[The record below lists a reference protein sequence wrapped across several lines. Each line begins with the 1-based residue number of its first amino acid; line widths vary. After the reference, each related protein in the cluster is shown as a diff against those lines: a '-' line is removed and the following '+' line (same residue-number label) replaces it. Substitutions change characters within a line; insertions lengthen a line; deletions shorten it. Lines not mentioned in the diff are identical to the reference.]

1 MTTITQTTKQQP
13 QQTDISQ
20 QTSIPFFN
28 PKPSNGS
35 SSSELQA
42 LYQRFPTPNDFFHAY
57 PPSLQQRILIAGY
70 TPATLADRKDIPSLT
85 LIGNLYGG
93 STPVEWLKG
102 QLYSLNVL
110 AETRW
115 QMSREQLN
123 ETVSLILCAYPW
135 LSAADICLF
144 IARMKIGT
152 YGPFYGSITPLKI
165 MEFLRQYT
173 KECRKCKTTAT
184 PSDTIPVPEPGERKP
199 VTYEVYQET
208 VRKANAGDP
217 DAIRELERP
226 PGK

>member
-1 MTTITQTTKQQP
+1 M
-13 QQTDISQ
+13 
-20 QTSIPFFN
+20 
-28 PKPSNGS
+28 
-35 SSSELQA
+35 L
-42 LYQRFPTPNDFFHAY
+42 L
-57 PPSLQQRILIAGY
+57 L
-70 TPATLADRKDIPSLT
+70 
-85 LIGNLYGG
+85 GNLYGG
-93 STPVEWLKG
+93 STPAEWLKQ
-102 QLYSLNVL
+102 QLNSLNVL

-115 QMSREQLN
+115 QMSPEQLD

-144 IARMKIGT
+144 IARVKIGT

-165 MEFLRQYT
+165 MEFLRQYA
-173 KECRKCKTTAT
+173 KECRKGKTTVP

-199 VTYEVYQET
+199 VTYETYQET